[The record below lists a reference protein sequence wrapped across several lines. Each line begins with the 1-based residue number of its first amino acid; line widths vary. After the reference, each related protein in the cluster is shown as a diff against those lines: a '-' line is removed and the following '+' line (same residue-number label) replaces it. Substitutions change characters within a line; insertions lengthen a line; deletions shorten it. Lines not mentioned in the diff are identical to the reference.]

1 MKNANRFLSLIL
13 IVFTSLSGGV
23 KKKALVEY
31 VGSTQCPYC
40 PQVTV
45 LLDHYQDPSHA
56 DYFGKDIVDDMVVVR
71 YHTYNPGYGDPM
83 YAAIGSNVSCA
94 MDFTCVRING
104 EEAVEWYDI
113 SGVPSV
119 FIDGKITNNYLSDV
133 KTTQAE
139 TTPVT
144 ISLKGSSFDDLTVN
158 IKVTVSSD
166 TDLSVEPLY
175 LFVMAT
181 IDSVHYAG
189 YNGETEH
196 EQVFLGFIGDTG
208 PGLGKALTLNKD
220 QPIEWTDTWTM
231 PSDYPNPANGRDLGT
246 ITDWNTTVWDKKN
259 MNLVAFVQHK
269 TTLEVVQVEM
279 ISRRNMSAMSQPPVL
294 SAISDVTIG
303 EDSTTLVVASATDPD
318 GDPLTYSAT
327 ADTSAIA
334 FQVSNDTLTVK
345 PLINWNGSSVVTV
358 AVTDGYASAE
368 QSFTLTVTAAP
379 DPPGAFAW
387 TDPSTE
393 NDSILVTSSNGSDSF
408 SIGWE
413 NSVDPDGDAVTYKL
427 AISHPPH
434 NIPGI
439 MTQSFSGTYRSFSFA
454 EFIGLWPSS
463 LQMINRL
470 NYKFNVYAY
479 SGNDSTEIT
488 GTRQLLVERSGD
500 LNTES
505 IGIPN
510 SFVLHPNYPN
520 PFNPETQIRFE
531 MPYAGNVDL
540 SIYNLL
546 GMKVRTLYN
555 GQKSAGVFV
564 YKWNGKN
571 DHNQS
576 VSGGVYIY
584 KLQSGQQMQMHKM
597 ILLK

>member
-1 MKNANRFLSLIL
+1 MKNANRFLSIIL
-13 IVFTSLSGGV
+13 IAFTSLSGGV

-31 VGSTQCPYC
+31 VGSTQCPVC

-45 LLDHYQDPSHA
+45 LLDRYQNPSHA

-83 YAAIGSNVSCA
+83 YATIGGSTCDT
-94 MDFTCVRING
+94 DFTCVRLNG
-104 EEAVEWYDI
+104 QSDKVEWYSV

-119 FIDGKITNNYLSDV
+119 FIDGGLTNNYLDEV

-144 ISLKGSSFDDLTVN
+144 ISLKGSRFDDLTVN
-158 IKVTVSSD
+158 VKVTISSD
-166 TDLSVEPLY
+166 ADLSAEPLY

-181 IDSVHYAG
+181 IDSVYYAG

-208 PGLGKALTLNKD
+208 PGGLGKALTLNKD
-220 QPIEWTDTWTM
+220 QAVEWTDTWTM
-231 PSDYPNPANGRDLGT
+231 KSDYPNEAHGRDEGK
-246 ITDWNTTVWDKKN
+246 ISDWNTTVWDKKN

-269 TTLEVVQVEM
+269 TTLEVVQAEM
-279 ISRRNMSAMSQPPVL
+279 ISRRNYVASQPPVL
-294 SAISDVTIG
+294 SAITDVTIG
-303 EDSTTLVVASATDPD
+303 EDSTTVVFASATDPD

-327 ADTSAIA
+327 ADTSAIV
-334 FQVSNDTLTVK
+334 FQVSNDTVTVK

-379 DPPGAFAW
+379 DPPSAFAW
-387 TDPSTE
+387 TDGSTE
-393 NDSILVTSSNGSDSF
+393 NDSIVVTSSNGGDYF
-408 SIGWE
+408 SIGWDS
-413 NSVDPDGDAVTYKL
+413 SVDPDGDAVTYKL

-434 NIPGI
+434 AVLTIR
-439 MTQSFSGTYRSFSFA
+439 TQPFSGNFRSFSYA

-470 NYKFNVYAY
+470 NYKFDVYAY
-479 SGNDSTEIT
+479 SGNDSTAIT
-488 GTRQLLVERSGD
+488 GTRQLHVERSGD

-531 MPYAGNVDL
+531 IPYAGNVDL

-546 GMKVRTLYN
+546 GMKVRTLYA

-564 YKWNGKN
+564 YKWDGKN
-571 DHNQS
+571 DNNQS

-584 KLQSGQQMQMHKM
+584 KLQSGQQMQMRKM

>member
-1 MKNANRFLSLIL
+1 MKNANRFLSVIL
-13 IVFTSLSGGV
+13 ITFVSLSGGE

-31 VGSTQCPYC
+31 VGSTQCPTC
-40 PQVTV
+40 PSVTV
-45 LLDHYQDPSHA
+45 LLDRYQDPSHA

-71 YHTYNPGYGDPM
+71 YHTPIPNPGDPM
-83 YAAIGSNVSCA
+83 YATIGGKTCETDFSCFRFNPENEVA
-94 MDFTCVRING
+94 
-104 EEAVEWYDI
+104 WYKVG
-113 SGVPSV
+113 GVPSI
-119 FIDGKITNNYLSDV
+119 FIDGQKTFNYIEEV
-133 KTTQAE
+133 KATQAE

-144 ISLKGSSFDDLTVN
+144 ISLKGSRFDDLTVN
-158 IKVTVSSD
+158 VKVTISSD
-166 TDLSVEPLY
+166 TDLSADSLF

-189 YNGETEH
+189 YNGEAEH

-208 PGLGKALTLNKD
+208 PGGLGKALTLNKD
-220 QPIEWTDTWTM
+220 QPIEWTHTWTM
-231 PSDYPNPANGRDLGT
+231 KSDYPNEAHGRDEGK
-246 ITDWNTTVWDKKN
+246 IKDWNTTVWDKKN
-259 MNLVAFVQHK
+259 MNLVAFVQNK

-279 ISRRNMSAMSQPPVL
+279 ISRRTSQRPVL

-303 EDSTTLVVASATDPD
+303 EDSTTIVVASATDLD

-327 ADTSAIA
+327 ADTSAIM
-334 FQVSNDTLTVK
+334 FQVSNDSITVK
-345 PLINWNGSSVVTV
+345 PLINWNGSSVITV
-358 AVTDGYASAE
+358 KVTDGFNSAV
-368 QSFTLTVTAAP
+368 QTLTLTVTAAP

-387 TDPSTE
+387 TDPTSE
-393 NDSILVTSSNGSDSF
+393 NDSIVVTSSNGGDYF
-408 SIGWE
+408 LIGWDS
-413 NSVDPDGDAVTYKL
+413 SVDPDGDAVTYKL

-434 NIPGI
+434 AVPTI
-439 MTQSFSGTYRSFSFA
+439 MTQSFSGTSRSFSFA
-454 EFIGLWPSS
+454 DFIALWPSS

-470 NYKFNVYAY
+470 NYKFDVYAY
-479 SGNDSTEIT
+479 SGNDSMAIT
-488 GTRQLLVERSGD
+488 GTRQLHVERSGD

-531 MPYAGNVDL
+531 IPYAGNVDL

-546 GMKVRTLYN
+546 GMKVRTLYS
-555 GQKSAGVFV
+555 GQKSAGVFAF
-564 YKWNGKN
+564 KWDGKN
-571 DHNQS
+571 DNNQS